1 MVVSLLSLKK
11 SEKKWLEEIALD
23 KKCSPSFIEKDYY
36 FCQLLKILS
45 RLKSDD
51 FSLVFTGGTALS
63 KAYNLIDRFSED
75 CDMLLIGKNL
85 TRSTLSKIRD
95 HIANHI
101 NAESND
107 VLKIYE
113 KNAKN
118 NNQNMTFS
126 IAYPKFFD
134 TPVAVRPELKLEVIA
149 KEETLL
155 DTKNERIISFLRFA
169 QKKIDDHTTFK
180 CLAIEEILAGKIS
193 ALIWKYQKKESQ
205 GNNIR
210 HLYDTASIYAQKQID
225 LSVLKKIIFYI
236 AKKDLEKRAKNKDL
250 PLVDACKICI
260 NNFKEEPIFEEE
272 YKKFVEGLIYSSE
285 DSSSLTYQ
293 EAVRNVE
300 TLMKNLFFGENA

>member
-1 MVVSLLSLKK
+1 MLKDSSIDKDSFKIGLLIVV
-11 SEKKWLEEIALD
+11 
-23 KKCSPSFIEKDYY
+23 
-36 FCQLLKILS
+36 
-45 RLKSDD
+45 
-51 FSLVFTGGTALS
+51 LV
-63 KAYNLIDRFSED
+63 
-75 CDMLLIGKNL
+75 MLLVNNFFNLKDSDKIDYIKNEIKEVKTEL
-85 TRSTLSKIRD
+85 NSVRQENKKLQDRIEYFNSEINSIDKGIDINNKKIQ
-95 HIANHI
+95 N
-101 NAESND
+101 
-107 VLKIYE
+107 LKIYE

-118 NNQNMTFS
+118 NNKNMTFS
-126 IAYPKFFD
+126 IVYPKFFD

-236 AKKDLEKRAKNKDL
+236 IFYYICTIQKEPPAPADGS
-250 PLVDACKICI
+250 KI
-260 NNFKEEPIFEEE
+260 K
-272 YKKFVEGLIYSSE
+272 
-285 DSSSLTYQ
+285 T
-293 EAVRNVE
+293 
-300 TLMKNLFFGENA
+300 KNLRFLK

>member
-1 MVVSLLSLKK
+1 MLRQAPHKLRLSIIHVVPLRCQQDESLGLEGAFHERLGMVVSLLSLKK

-193 ALIWKYQKKESQ
+193 ALRGGVKEGLFWGQVEFLPLSHWKFCDY
-205 GNNIR
+205 IF
-210 HLYDTASIYAQKQID
+210 
-225 LSVLKKIIFYI
+225 IIFLGI
-236 AKKDLEKRAKNKDL
+236 SD
-250 PLVDACKICI
+250 
-260 NNFKEEPIFEEE
+260 
-272 YKKFVEGLIYSSE
+272 
-285 DSSSLTYQ
+285 
-293 EAVRNVE
+293 
-300 TLMKNLFFGENA
+300 